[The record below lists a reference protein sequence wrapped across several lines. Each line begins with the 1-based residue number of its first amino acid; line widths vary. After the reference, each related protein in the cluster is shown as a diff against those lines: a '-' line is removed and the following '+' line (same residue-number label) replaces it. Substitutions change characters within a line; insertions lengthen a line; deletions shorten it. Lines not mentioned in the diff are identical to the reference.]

1 MTSEWSRLLFSH
13 SLSGAGGEDTRLPAL
28 HLLSSITRSSV
39 TNIYIFQDQG
49 KLWIWGP
56 VLGKSFHRD
65 PPSRSPELCC
75 PAVYVYGSPAAAGQI
90 NCSVCSL
97 KLENSFS
104 KLLGLRCNQPVVI
117 SLQTANTTRRGASSE
132 NICKTDFILL
142 ENNSTVTQLLV
153 KKFCF

>member
-1 MTSEWSRLLFSH
+1 MRIQGCLHSTCFHPSRAAASQ
-13 SLSGAGGEDTRLPAL
+13 
-28 HLLSSITRSSV
+28 
-39 TNIYIFQDQG
+39 IYIYS
-49 KLWIWGP
+49 KTKANYIWIWGP

-65 PPSRSPELCC
+65 PPRSPELCC

-117 SLQTANTTRRGASSE
+117 SLQTANTARRGASSDSGHTE

-142 ENNSTVTQLLV
+142 ENNSAVTQLLV